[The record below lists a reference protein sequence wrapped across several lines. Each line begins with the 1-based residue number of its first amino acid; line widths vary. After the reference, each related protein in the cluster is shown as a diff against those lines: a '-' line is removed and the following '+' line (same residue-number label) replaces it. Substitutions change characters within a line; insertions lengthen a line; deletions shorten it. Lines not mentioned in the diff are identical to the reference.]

1 MLVVSVVA
9 LMSFMGVLTETSMNV
24 TFPTLMH
31 QFGVSLG
38 TVQWV
43 TAGYLLTA
51 ALVML
56 TSAYMKRR
64 FTNRQ
69 LFATGAILFALG
81 DVICGAAP
89 AFWVLLAGRLVQAGC
104 VGLCTPLMVNI
115 ILDVVPRAKLGTY
128 IGMANLIILIAPAL
142 GPTFGGAVAAF
153 ADWRMIFW
161 STLPLALLLLVVG
174 LKVIRQY
181 TNTERYAFDWGRF
194 AVLACALVALIVGLN
209 AAGSG
214 GWVTLAGLLVVSA
227 AMFAWFYRLSRHPR
241 RALFSLDVFKQPAF
255 LYSFLPYILLQ
266 FANVGIN
273 FLLPNYVQDVF
284 AASALI
290 GGLIL
295 LPGSLFNGFGQP
307 VYGWM
312 LDRFGGPLPL
322 YLGDGL
328 FTVALVAFAVAGQR
342 LGVLGVTIAYLVFAI
357 GRSMAFGN
365 AVAFGLKHL
374 EKGLQN
380 DANALYNTG
389 QQVAGAVGTTVL
401 ALLMGAVSRPGYTHA
416 QNVAAGSTIAFGLLV
431 AIGLLNAF
439 LFSRLFAKTQD

>member
-1 MLVVSVVA
+1 MLVVSIVA

-24 TFPTLMH
+24 TFPTLMRE
-31 QFGVSLG
+31 FGVSLS

-69 LFATGAILFALG
+69 LFSAGALLFALG

-89 AFWVLLAGRLVQAGC
+89 AFWVLLAGRLIQAGC

-128 IGMANLIILIAPAL
+128 IGMANLIILVAPAL

-153 ADWRMIFW
+153 ASWRAIFW
-161 STLPLALLLLVVG
+161 STLPLALILLVIG
-174 LKVIRQY
+174 RRVIRQY
-181 TNTERYAFDWGRF
+181 TDTERYAFDWGRF
-194 AVLACALVALIVGLN
+194 AVLGAGLIALIVGLN
-209 AAGSG
+209 AAGTG
-214 GWVTLAGLLVVSA
+214 GWLAFGLLLA
-227 AMFAWFYRLSRHPR
+227 AAGGLLYWFYRLSLRPR
-241 RALFSLDVFKQPAF
+241 RALFSLAVFHQPAF
-255 LYSFLPYILLQ
+255 LFSFLPYVLLQ

-322 YLGDGL
+322 YLGDAL
-328 FTVALVAFAVAGQR
+328 FTVALVAFAAFGAR
-342 LGVLGVTIAYLVFAI
+342 MGVLGVTVAYLVFAI

-365 AVAFGLKHL
+365 SVAFGLKHL
-374 EKGLQN
+374 SRELQN

-401 ALLMGAVSRPGYTHA
+401 ALLMGAVQRPGYSHA
-416 QNVAAGSTIAFGLLV
+416 QNVAAGSALAFWLLV
-431 AIGLLNAF
+431 AIGVVNAF
-439 LFSRLFAKTQD
+439 LYARLFARTKD